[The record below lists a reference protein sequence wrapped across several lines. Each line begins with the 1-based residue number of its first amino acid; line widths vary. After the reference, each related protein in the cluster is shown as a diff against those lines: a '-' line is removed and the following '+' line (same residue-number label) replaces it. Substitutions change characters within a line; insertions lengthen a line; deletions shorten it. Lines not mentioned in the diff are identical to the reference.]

1 MIDFHQMAAEQL
13 CCPDRRWPPPMINAM
28 FSDLQYLVLTI
39 PALVFSLWTQWKVN
53 STFRRFANVGVQS
66 GYNGAQAAQAVMQ
79 SAGVQRVRI

>member
-1 MIDFHQMAAEQL
+1 LTFIKWPQNNGVVPIAAG
-13 CCPDRRWPPPMINAM
+13 PPTINAM

-39 PALVFSLWTQWKVN
+39 PALLLSLGTQWKVN

>member
-1 MIDFHQMAAEQL
+1 MIDFHQMAAEQW
-13 CCPDRRWPPPMINAM
+13 CCPDRRWPPPTINAM

-39 PALVFSLWTQWKVN
+39 PALLFSLGTQWKVN

>member
-1 MIDFHQMAAEQL
+1 
-13 CCPDRRWPPPMINAM
+13 M

-39 PALVFSLWTQWKVN
+39 PAPLLSLGTQWKVN

-66 GYNGAQAAQAVMQ
+66 GYSGAQADQAVMQ

>member
-1 MIDFHQMAAEQL
+1 MVLSRSSLA
-13 CCPDRRWPPPMINAM
+13 PPTINAM

-39 PALVFSLWTQWKVN
+39 PALLFSLGTQWKVN

-66 GYNGAQAAQAVMQ
+66 GYNGAQAAQAAMQ